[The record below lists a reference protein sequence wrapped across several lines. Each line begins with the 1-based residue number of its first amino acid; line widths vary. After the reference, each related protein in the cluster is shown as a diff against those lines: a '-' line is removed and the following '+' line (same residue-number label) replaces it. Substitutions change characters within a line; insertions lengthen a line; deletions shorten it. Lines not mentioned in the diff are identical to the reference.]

1 MLVVAMIGAS
11 ARSVW
16 SRVVQQ
22 LVALATVV
30 GWILV
35 AWIIATSYVGHSFS
49 PYGSCH
55 NASGRGIQ
63 CLAGRR

>member
-1 MLVVAMIGAS
+1 MIAAAMIGAS
-11 ARSVW
+11 ADSIWARMT
-16 SRVVQQ
+16 QQ
-22 LVALATVV
+22 LVAIATVV

-49 PYGSCH
+49 PYGTCY

-63 CLAGRR
+63 CLARRH